1 MVLGLSSSK
10 RSRSFSLLASY
21 LFHEENPAAALA
33 LDDPLP
39 LLDLPKGQAGNGH
52 IAAAASILVD
62 LGQRVQPVFL
72 DLLIPVSYTHLDVYK
87 RQSSKDTHSA

>member
-72 DLLIPVSYTHLDVYK
+72 DLLILRQK
-87 RQSSKDTHSA
+87 REIGRASCRERV